1 MLALPPG
8 DCPGGDW
15 REPVKIRVS
24 YVVDIPGDVDLSP
37 ALDGAHRAA
46 DDLVAYLESET
57 GFDGIVVD
65 EPETTVS
72 EYRPEDE
79 DPRHL
84 SDIPARKLR
93 AGDHLMNHDF
103 SEGYYEVLT
112 VKGLD
117 DGGRFV
123 VLVQHADGGTE
134 IRRLNPDH
142 PVNVLRS

>member
-1 MLALPPG
+1 M
-8 DCPGGDW
+8 
-15 REPVKIRVS
+15 KIRVS
-24 YVVDIPGDVDLSP
+24 YVVDVPGDVDLSP

-46 DDLVAYLESET
+46 DDLITYLESET
-57 GFDGIVVD
+57 GFDGITVD
-65 EPETTVS
+65 EQGTTVS

-79 DPRHL
+79 DPRYRRDL
-84 SDIPARKLR
+84 PARELLP
-93 AGDHLMNHDF
+93 GDVLMNAEF
-103 SEGYYEVLT
+103 TVSYWEILT

-134 IRRLNPDH
+134 IRRLDPDH